1 MSRRERA
8 SSVTRAFRA
17 PRQGSTA
24 QVSSRTAS
32 TPRALTSGRPPDPPL
47 PLESLFDAAPEAW
60 VALQVRRTAT
70 DDIAAATT
78 IDSSDSATALAR
90 LAEIAGAFT
99 SRVSLEPPDAV
110 LLEVRGSF
118 RLFGGAQGLC
128 RQLLDRCGSAGYALH
143 WSLAPTPR
151 AALVLARAGQG
162 SIVLARDRLVG
173 LLAPLPLTLMRWPD
187 DALERLESVGVRTLG
202 AALRLPR
209 AGFARRFGPKLLL
222 ALDQLTGA
230 APELRRPVARRERF
244 RAQVEPAFELQTVAL
259 VLQHLE
265 PLLKDLERFLRTRQS
280 GIDWLKLRLQ
290 HRKHPPT
297 RLDLRLA
304 AAELQASH
312 FTELLS
318 LQLSRITLPAP
329 VLRCELRSGVLQAFV
344 TQSESVWRP
353 GEHGGGAGRESP
365 ALIERLR
372 ARLGGEAV
380 YGLCLVPEHRPER
393 AFGIAEPG
401 AASPHSASSRSASSR
416 SASPARWAARRPL
429 WLLREPEVLIDA
441 PQGLRLLEG
450 PERIE
455 TGWWDGCEV
464 ARDYYIARDGSGA
477 ELWVYR
483 ERLAPHD
490 WYLHGVFG

>member
-17 PRQGSTA
+17 SRQGSTA
-24 QVSSRTAS
+24 QVSSRIAS

-60 VALQVRRTAT
+60 VALQVRSIAT
-70 DDIAAATT
+70 D
-78 IDSSDSATALAR
+78 ALER
-90 LAEIAGAFT
+90 LAEIAGGFT

-128 RQLLDRCGSAGYALH
+128 RQLLDRCGAAGYALQ

-162 SIVLARDRLVG
+162 QIVLARDRLVG

-187 DALERLESVGVRTLG
+187 DALERLDSVGVRTLG

-259 VLQHLE
+259 VLQYLE
-265 PLLKDLERFLRTRQS
+265 PLLKDLERFLRTRQC

-304 AAELQASH
+304 TAELQASH
-312 FTELLS
+312 FVELLS

-365 ALIERLR
+365 VLIERLR
-372 ARLGGEAV
+372 ARLGSDAV

-393 AFGIAEPG
+393 AFGIAEPDT
-401 AASPHSASSRSASSR
+401 APPRRESPRRELPRSEPSRN
-416 SASPARWAARRPL
+416 ASPARWVARRPL

-441 PQGLRLLEG
+441 PQGLQLLDG

>member
-1 MSRRERA
+1 MSRRERT
-8 SSVTRAFRA
+8 SSVTRTFRA
-17 PRQGSTA
+17 PRHGSTA
-24 QVSSRTAS
+24 QVSSHITS

-47 PLESLFDAAPEAW
+47 PLESLFDTAPEAW
-60 VALQVRRTAT
+60 VALHVR
-70 DDIAAATT
+70 
-78 IDSSDSATALAR
+78 SSSNALAH
-90 LAEIAGAFT
+90 LAEIAGGFT

-118 RLFGGAQGLC
+118 RLFGGARGLC
-128 RQLLDRCGSAGYALH
+128 RQLLDRCGAAGYTPH

-173 LLAPLPLTLMRWPD
+173 LLAPLPLALLRWPD
-187 DALERLESVGVRTLG
+187 EALERLDSVGVRTLG

-209 AGFARRFGPKLLL
+209 AGFARRFGPELLL
-222 ALDQLTGA
+222 SLDQLTGA

-244 RAQVEPAFELQTVAL
+244 RAQVEPAFELQSVAL

-265 PLLKDLERFLRTRQS
+265 PLLKDLERFLRTRQC
-280 GIDWLKLRLQ
+280 GVDCLKLHLQ

-304 AAELQASH
+304 TAELQARH
-312 FTELLS
+312 FAELLS

-344 TQSESVWRP
+344 AQSESVWRP

-372 ARLGGEAV
+372 ARLGSDAV

-393 AFGIAEPG
+393 AFGIVEPDT
-401 AASPHSASSRSASSR
+401 APPRSEPPRSASQTWL
-416 SASPARWAARRPL
+416 AVRRPL

-441 PQGLRLLEG
+441 PQTLQLLEG

-455 TGWWDGCEV
+455 TGWWDGREV
-464 ARDYYIARDGSGA
+464 ARDYYVVRDDSSA

-483 ERLAPHD
+483 ERLPPHA

>member
-17 PRQGSTA
+17 PRQGTSA
-24 QVSSRTAS
+24 QISLRNAS

-47 PLESLFDAAPEAW
+47 PLESLFDTAPEAW
-60 VALQVRRTAT
+60 VALHIRSIST
-70 DDIAAATT
+70 DDIAVETT
-78 IDSSDSATALAR
+78 IASSESAAVLAH
-90 LAEIAGAFT
+90 LAEIAGGFT

-118 RLFGGAQGLC
+118 RLFGGAQRLC
-128 RQLLDRCGSAGYALH
+128 RQLLDRCGAAGYALH
-143 WSLAPTPR
+143 WSLAPTPL

-162 SIVLARDRLVG
+162 AIVLARDRLVG
-173 LLAPLPLTLMRWPD
+173 LLAPLPLALLRWPD
-187 DALERLESVGVRTLG
+187 DALERLDSVGVRTLG

-222 ALDQLTGA
+222 TLDQLTGA
-230 APELRRPVARRERF
+230 APELRRPVVRRERF

-265 PLLKDLERFLRTRQS
+265 PLLDELERFLRTRQS

-290 HRKHPPT
+290 HRTHPPT

-304 AAELQASH
+304 TAELQASH
-312 FTELLS
+312 FAELLS

-344 TQSESVWRP
+344 AQSESVWRP
-353 GEHGGGAGRESP
+353 GEHGGGTSRESP

-372 ARLGGEAV
+372 ARLGSDAV

-393 AFGIAEPG
+393 AFGIAEPS
-401 AASPHSASSRSASSR
+401 AASPRSTAQT
-416 SASPARWAARRPL
+416 WWTARRPL

-441 PQGLRLLEG
+441 PQGLQLLEG

-455 TGWWDGCEV
+455 TGWWDGREV
-464 ARDYYIARDGSGA
+464 ARDYYVARDDSGA
-477 ELWVYR
+477 EIWVYR
-483 ERLAPHD
+483 ERLPPHA

>member
-1 MSRRERA
+1 
-8 SSVTRAFRA
+8 
-17 PRQGSTA
+17 
-24 QVSSRTAS
+24 
-32 TPRALTSGRPPDPPL
+32 
-47 PLESLFDAAPEAW
+47 LFDAAPEAW
-60 VALQVRRTAT
+60 VALQVRSTAA
-70 DDIAAATT
+70 D
-78 IDSSDSATALAR
+78 ALAR
-90 LAEIAGAFT
+90 LAEIAGGFT

-118 RLFGGAQGLC
+118 RLFGGTQGLC
-128 RQLLDRCGSAGYALH
+128 RQLLDRCGAAGYALH

-173 LLAPLPLTLMRWPD
+173 LLAPLPLALMRWPD
-187 DALERLESVGVRTLG
+187 DALERLDSVGVRTLG

-304 AAELQASH
+304 TAELQASH
-312 FTELLS
+312 FAELLS

-344 TQSESVWRP
+344 TQSESAWRP

-372 ARLGGEAV
+372 ARLGGDAV

-393 AFGIAEPG
+393 AFGIAEPET
-401 AASPHSASSRSASSR
+401 APPR
-416 SASPARWAARRPL
+416 SASPARWVARRPL

-441 PQGLRLLEG
+441 PQGLQLLDG

>member
-17 PRQGSTA
+17 SRHGSTA
-24 QVSSRTAS
+24 QVSTRTAS
-32 TPRALTSGRPPDPPL
+32 TPRTLTSGRPPDPPL
-47 PLESLFDAAPEAW
+47 PLESLFDAVPEAW
-60 VALQVRRTAT
+60 VALHVRSTSTASEST
-70 DDIAAATT
+70 N
-78 IDSSDSATALAR
+78 ALAS
-90 LAEIAGAFT
+90 LAEIAGGFT

-118 RLFGGAQGLC
+118 RLFGGARGLC
-128 RQLLDRCGSAGYALH
+128 RQLLDRCSAAGYALY
-143 WSLAPTPR
+143 WSLAPTPL

-173 LLAPLPLTLMRWPD
+173 LLAPLSLALLRWPD
-187 DALERLESVGVRTLG
+187 EALERLDSVGVRTLG

-222 ALDQLTGA
+222 TLDQLTGA
-230 APELRRPVARRERF
+230 APELRRPVVRRERF
-244 RAQVEPAFELQTVAL
+244 RAQVEPAFELQTVGL

-265 PLLKDLERFLRTRQS
+265 PLLDELERFLRTRQS
-280 GIDWLKLRLQ
+280 GVDCLKLRLQ

-304 AAELQASH
+304 TAELQAKH
-312 FTELLS
+312 FAELLS

-344 TQSESVWRP
+344 AQSESVWRP

-372 ARLGGEAV
+372 ARLGNDAV

-393 AFGIAEPG
+393 AFGIAEPSV
-401 AASPHSASSRSASSR
+401 ASQRNP
-416 SASPARWAARRPL
+416 SPRLPIGDARRPL

-441 PQGLRLLEG
+441 PQGLQLLEG

-455 TGWWDGCEV
+455 TGWWDGREV
-464 ARDYYIARDGSGA
+464 ARDYYVARDGSGA

-483 ERLAPHD
+483 ERLPPHD

>member
-17 PRQGSTA
+17 PRHGSTA
-24 QVSSRTAS
+24 QVSTRIAS

-60 VALQVRRTAT
+60 VALHVRGA
-70 DDIAAATT
+70 
-78 IDSSDSATALAR
+78 SNALER
-90 LAEIAGAFT
+90 LTEIAGGFT
-99 SRVSLEPPDAV
+99 SRVSLESPDAV

-128 RQLLDRCGSAGYALH
+128 RQLLERGRAAGYALH
-143 WSLAPTPR
+143 WSLAPTPL

-162 SIVLARDRLVG
+162 KIVLARDRLVG
-173 LLAPLPLTLMRWPD
+173 LLSPLPLALLRWPD
-187 DALERLESVGVRTLG
+187 KELERLDAVGVRTLG

-209 AGFARRFGPKLLL
+209 AGFARRFGPQLLL

-230 APELRRPVARRERF
+230 APELRRPIVCRERF

-265 PLLKDLERFLRTRQS
+265 PLLKDLERFLRARQS
-280 GIDWLKLRLQ
+280 GVDVLKLRLQ
-290 HRKHPPT
+290 HRKHPAT

-304 AAELQASH
+304 TAELQATH
-312 FTELLS
+312 FAELLS
-318 LQLSRITLPAP
+318 LQLSRVTLPAP
-329 VLRCELRSGVLQAFV
+329 VLRCELRSGVLQTFV
-344 TQSESVWRP
+344 ARSESVWRP

-372 ARLGGEAV
+372 ARLGSEAV

-393 AFGIAEPG
+393 AFGIAEPDV
-401 AASPHSASSRSASSR
+401 APSRRLSQT
-416 SASPARWAARRPL
+416 WCAARRPL
-429 WLLREPEVLIDA
+429 WLLREPEVLVDA
-441 PQGLRLLEG
+441 PQALQLLEG

-455 TGWWDGCEV
+455 TGWWDGRDI
-464 ARDYYIARDGSGA
+464 ARDYYVARDHSGA
-477 ELWVYR
+477 EIWVYR
-483 ERLAPHD
+483 ERLPPHA

>member
-17 PRQGSTA
+17 SRHGSTA
-24 QVSSRTAS
+24 QVSTRTAS

-60 VALQVRRTAT
+60 VALHVR
-70 DDIAAATT
+70 
-78 IDSSDSATALAR
+78 SSSNELAH
-90 LAEIAGAFT
+90 LAEIAGGFT

-118 RLFGGAQGLC
+118 RLFGGARGLC
-128 RQLLDRCGSAGYALH
+128 RQLLDRCSAAGYALH
-143 WSLAPTPR
+143 WSLAPTPL

-162 SIVLARDRLVG
+162 TIVLARDRLVG
-173 LLAPLPLTLMRWPD
+173 LLAPLPLALLRWPD
-187 DALERLESVGVRTLG
+187 EALERLDSVGVRTLG

-222 ALDQLTGA
+222 TLDQLTGA
-230 APELRRPVARRERF
+230 APELRRPVVRRERF

-265 PLLKDLERFLRTRQS
+265 PLLDELERFLRTRQC

-304 AAELQASH
+304 TAELQARH
-312 FTELLS
+312 FAELLS

-344 TQSESVWRP
+344 AQSESVWRP

-365 ALIERLR
+365 ALIERLC
-372 ARLGGEAV
+372 ARLGSDAV

-393 AFGIAEPG
+393 AFGIAEPS
-401 AASPHSASSRSASSR
+401 AASLRNPTTRHTPRGHAPIGN
-416 SASPARWAARRPL
+416 ASPAWWVARRPL

-441 PQGLRLLEG
+441 PQGLQLLEG

-455 TGWWDGCEV
+455 TGWWDGREV
-464 ARDYYIARDGSGA
+464 ARDYYVARDGSGA
-477 ELWVYR
+477 EIWVYR
-483 ERLAPHD
+483 EMLPPHA

>member
-17 PRQGSTA
+17 PRHGSTA

-60 VALQVRRTAT
+60 VALQVRSTAA
-70 DDIAAATT
+70 D
-78 IDSSDSATALAR
+78 ALAR
-90 LAEIAGAFT
+90 LAEIAGGFT

-118 RLFGGAQGLC
+118 RLFGGTQGLC
-128 RQLLDRCGSAGYALH
+128 RQLLDRCGAAGYALH

-173 LLAPLPLTLMRWPD
+173 LLAPLPLALMRWPD
-187 DALERLESVGVRTLG
+187 DALERLDSVGVRTLG

-304 AAELQASH
+304 TAELQASH
-312 FTELLS
+312 FAELLS

-344 TQSESVWRP
+344 TQSESAWRP

-372 ARLGGEAV
+372 ARLGGDAV

-393 AFGIAEPG
+393 AFGIAEPET
-401 AASPHSASSRSASSR
+401 APPR
-416 SASPARWAARRPL
+416 SASPARWVARRPL

-441 PQGLRLLEG
+441 PQGLQLLDG

>member
-8 SSVTRAFRA
+8 SSVTCAFRA

-24 QVSSRTAS
+24 QISSRTAS

-60 VALQVRRTAT
+60 VALHVR
-70 DDIAAATT
+70 
-78 IDSSDSATALAR
+78 SASNALAH
-90 LAEIAGAFT
+90 LAEIAGDFT

-128 RQLLDRCGSAGYALH
+128 RQLLDRCGAAGYALH
-143 WSLAPTPR
+143 WSLAPTPL
-151 AALVLARAGQG
+151 AALVLARAGRG
-162 SIVLARDRLVG
+162 TIVLARDRLVG
-173 LLAPLPLTLMRWPD
+173 LLAPLPLALLRWPD
-187 DALERLESVGVRTLG
+187 ETLERLDSVGIRTLG

-222 ALDQLTGA
+222 TLDQLTGA
-230 APELRRPVARRERF
+230 APELRRPVVRRERF

-280 GIDWLKLRLQ
+280 GIDCLKLRLQ

-304 AAELQASH
+304 TAELQASH
-312 FTELLS
+312 FAELLS
-318 LQLSRITLPAP
+318 LQLSRMTLPAP

-344 TQSESVWRP
+344 AQSESVWRP

-372 ARLGGEAV
+372 ARLGSDAV
-380 YGLCLVPEHRPER
+380 YGLCLVLEHRPER
-393 AFGIAEPG
+393 AFGIAEP
-401 AASPHSASSRSASSR
+401 SATWLRNPATRHTSVGQAPMGN
-416 SASPARWAARRPL
+416 ASPAWWAARRPL
-429 WLLREPEVLIDA
+429 WLLREPEVLTDA
-441 PQGLRLLEG
+441 PQGLQLLEG

-455 TGWWDGCEV
+455 TGWWDGREV
-464 ARDYYIARDGSGA
+464 ARDYYVARDGSGA
-477 ELWVYR
+477 EIWVYR
-483 ERLAPHD
+483 ERLPPHA